1 MDYNRDYLKPQKDIE
16 QNNKIDLTSL
26 FRDALRQW
34 WVILIF
40 ALSVSFAADLWSVY
54 SYEPLYT
61 TKTTFIVTGKGMNAN
76 IYNNLETTKKLANR
90 FSEIL
95 NSTILKYRVTKD
107 LGLDSMD
114 VETSAS
120 VVGET
125 NMMELKVTGPSS
137 AISYKVLQSVMD
149 NYDYV
154 ADYVI
159 DDAILETIELPEVAS
174 APDNPRNEKA
184 ILMKYFLAGLAA
196 GAVFV
201 LFLSYMRDTVKNEND
216 FRKKIDSK
224 LLGSIFH
231 EKKGHSFFAAFRSR
245 PENRIFAPNRSKEKK
260 KKSRRQESMLIDNPM
275 RSFGF
280 VESNKMTDA
289 RILSSLEKRKAKV
302 VLVTSVMEN
311 EGKSTVAANLALA
324 MAMEH
329 KNVMLIDCDFRKP
342 SLYKVFQVPEEEQVH
357 LKNVLNE
364 KESMTKLIGQ
374 WKETTLYTL
383 FNTDPMALEFLLEN
397 GLIKQILDFARGKM
411 DYVIIDSAPMALIS
425 DTEELAQMS
434 DASIIVLRQDMVLAK
449 DINDAIDIL
458 NKTHG
463 HVIGCVLNDVEDGII
478 SGQAYGKSYYSG
490 FGSSYRYGR
499 YGKYGRYGN
508 YGNVEERDR
517 NTEMD
522 KDAEEK
528 ETGMQ
533 ENAFAGDPNGHRK
546 GGGE

>member
-1 MDYNRDYLKPQKDIE
+1 MDHNREYLNPQNKNE
-16 QNNKIDLTSL
+16 QHSKIDLTSL

-40 ALSVSFAADLWSVY
+40 ALSVSFAADLWSFY
-54 SYEPLYT
+54 SYEPRYT

-76 IYNNLETTKKLANR
+76 IYNNLETAKKLAGR

-95 NSTILKYRVTKD
+95 NSTVLKYRVTKD
-107 LGLDSMD
+107 LGLDAMD

-120 VVGET
+120 VIGET
-125 NMMELKVTGPSS
+125 NMMELKVTGSSS
-137 AISYKVLQSVMD
+137 AMSYKVLQSVMD

-159 DDAILETIELPEVAS
+159 DDAILETIELPELAAV
-174 APDNPRNEKA
+174 PDNPRNEKS
-184 ILMKYFLAGLAA
+184 ILIKFFLIGLAMGTA
-196 GAVFV
+196 AV

-216 FRKKIDSK
+216 FRKKIDAK

-231 EKKGHSFFAAFRSR
+231 EKKGASIFQVFRSR
-245 PENRIFAPNRSKEKK
+245 PETRVLTPKINKKK
-260 KKSRRQESMLIDNPM
+260 KKSSGKQESMLIDNPM

-289 RILSSLEKRKAKV
+289 RILSFLEKRKAKV

-311 EGKSTVAANLALA
+311 EGKSTVASNLALA

-342 SLYKVFQVPEEEQVH
+342 SLYKIFQIPDEDQVH
-357 LKNVLNE
+357 LKNILDENA
-364 KESMTKLIGQ
+364 SMTNLIGQ
-374 WKETTLYTL
+374 WKDTSLYTL
-383 FNTDPMALEFLLEN
+383 FNADAMALEKLLEN
-397 GLIKQILDFARGKM
+397 GLIRQILDFAREKM

-434 DASIIVLRQDMVLAK
+434 DASILVLRQDMVLAK
-449 DINDAIDIL
+449 DLNDAIDIL

-463 HVIGCVLNDVEDGII
+463 RVVGCVLNDVEDGII
-478 SGQAYGKSYYSG
+478 SGYAYGKSFYSG
-490 FGSSYRYGR
+490 YGGSYRYGR
-499 YGKYGRYGN
+499 YGRYQ
-508 YGNVEERDR
+508 DR
-517 NTEMD
+517 TRE
-522 KDAEEK
+522 
-528 ETGMQ
+528 
-533 ENAFAGDPNGHRK
+533 

>member
-1 MDYNRDYLKPQKDIE
+1 MDHNREYLNPQKEIE

-95 NSTILKYRVTKD
+95 NSTVLKYRVTKD
-107 LGLDSMD
+107 LGLDFMD

-125 NMMELKVTGPSS
+125 NMMELKVTGSSS
-137 AISYKVLQSVMD
+137 ATSYKVLQSVMD

-159 DDAILETIELPEVAS
+159 DDAILETIELPELAS
-174 APDNPRNEKA
+174 VPDNPRNEKA
-184 ILMKYFLAGLAA
+184 ILMKFFLVGLAA
-196 GAVFV
+196 GTAFV

-216 FRKKIDSK
+216 FRKKIDAK

-231 EKKGHSFFAAFRSR
+231 EKKGHSFLAAFRSR
-245 PENRIFAPNRSKEKK
+245 PENRIFAPNRNKEKK

-289 RILSSLEKRKAKV
+289 RILSSLKKHKAKV

-342 SLYKVFQVPEEEQVH
+342 SLYKVFQIPEEEQVH

-383 FNTDPMALEFLLEN
+383 FNTDPMALEYLLEN
-397 GLIKQILDFARGKM
+397 GLIKQILDFARKKM

-478 SGQAYGKSYYSG
+478 SSHAYGKSYYSG
-490 FGSSYRYGR
+490 YGSSYRYGR
-499 YGKYGRYGN
+499 YGKYGN
-508 YGNVEERDR
+508 AEERDSS
-517 NTEMD
+517 TETD

-528 ETGMQ
+528 ETGNQ
-533 ENAFAGDPNGHRK
+533 ENTFIEDRIGHGE